1 MVSDMEAT
9 WLLAYYFT
17 TGPARKD
24 VVHGR
29 GSDKASD
36 LTGEKGE
43 EEEFGRLIVRRHP
56 ALGRAV
62 ELDVRPAEVAG
73 VKTVG
78 DMVHLEYYEPGSG
91 AGKELVVSAKT
102 STGCSRRATRPK
114 YCLRRVACGAGHVA
128 TNLATH

>member
-91 AGKELVVSAKT
+91 AAKNW
-102 STGCSRRATRPK
+102 S
-114 YCLRRVACGAGHVA
+114 
-128 TNLATH
+128 

>member
-1 MVSDMEAT
+1 MA
-9 WLLAYYFT
+9 
-17 TGPARKD
+17 
-24 VVHGR
+24 VVQI
-29 GSDKASD
+29 KASD

-56 ALGRAV
+56 ALRRAV

-91 AGKELVVSAKT
+91 AGKELVVKRQDFD
-102 STGCSRRATRPK
+102 GMSRRATRPK